1 MQHNY
6 WTTDMD
12 REELVRL
19 AGEQALLKQ
28 ELSRLTAEQ
37 NREKS
42 TLQNLHNEV
51 ERKSGWLD
59 DGIALL
65 RRLDERQ
72 RTTSDAYRR
81 LAEFKKLTG
90 ID

>member
-1 MQHNY
+1 
-6 WTTDMD
+6 MD
-12 REELVRL
+12 HEELVRL

-28 ELSRLTAEQ
+28 ELNRLNAEQ
-37 NREKS
+37 NREIN
-42 TLQNLHNEV
+42 TLRNLGNDV
-51 ERKSGWLD
+51 SRKANWLD

-72 RTTSDAYRR
+72 RATADAYRR
-81 LAEFKKLTG
+81 LAEYKKLTG